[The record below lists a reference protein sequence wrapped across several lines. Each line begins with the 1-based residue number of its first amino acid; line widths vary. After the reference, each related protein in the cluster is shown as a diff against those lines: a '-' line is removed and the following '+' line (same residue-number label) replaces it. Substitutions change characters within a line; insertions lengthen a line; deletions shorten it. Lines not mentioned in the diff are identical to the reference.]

1 MEYLLQFYA
10 IYGSVINFIGINAL
24 LALSLNVTLSA
35 GMLSLGNAAF
45 AALGG
50 YTAGILSLHFKLP
63 YVVSLAGGTCTA
75 GFVGLII
82 GLPVLRL
89 RGVFLAMAT
98 LAFGEVVRLAAVNLD
113 ITGGAEGL
121 TGIPNVTTTWMIYL
135 VLAGAAYFIAVL
147 RRSRLGWGLVSMRE
161 DETAAGSLG
170 IHITY
175 YKVVAFVIGA
185 MIAGLAGGMYAH
197 LNYLITPRD
206 FGFFIAVDLLIYNIV
221 GGTGV
226 WYGPILGAA
235 MLTALPEVLRGVGVT
250 AGPIRMGING
260 TYSAPGNSLS
270 SQRLGLALL
279 KESDRRTVRDGG
291 RMNRLVIE
299 SISRNF
305 GGVQALDD
313 VSFVVEPGTIHGLIG
328 PNGAGKTTLINI
340 LSGLLP
346 PSTGRMSYKNYDLHR
361 LAVHQMAAIGI
372 ARTFQNIR
380 LFPHLSCL
388 ENVQAGQH
396 LTSRRSLLP
405 RLLQLPSARRED
417 RRLYER
423 AMETLGRVGLDRQG
437 LLPVPQPVVR

>member
-1 MEYLLQFYA
+1 MDYLLQFFA
-10 IYGSVINFIGINAL
+10 IYGSVINYIGINAL

-63 YVVSLAGGTCTA
+63 YILSLAGGSCIA

-121 TGIPNVTTTWMIYL
+121 TGIPNITTTWMIYL
-135 VLAGAAYFIAVL
+135 ALAATAYFIAVL
-147 RRSRLGWGLVSMRE
+147 RGSRLGWGLVSMRE

-170 IHITY
+170 IHTTY

-206 FGFFIAVDLLIYNIV
+206 FGFFVAVDLLIYNIV
-221 GGTGV
+221 GGTGI

-250 AGPIRMGING
+250 AGPIRMGVNG
-260 TYSAPGNSLS
+260 IILLLIILFLPN
-270 SQRLGLALL
+270 GLASL
-279 KESDRRTVRDGG
+279 
-291 RMNRLVIE
+291 
-299 SISRNF
+299 F
-305 GGVQALDD
+305 
-313 VSFVVEPGTIHGLIG
+313 
-328 PNGAGKTTLINI
+328 
-340 LSGLLP
+340 SG
-346 PSTGRMSYKNYDLHR
+346 
-361 LAVHQMAAIGI
+361 
-372 ARTFQNIR
+372 
-380 LFPHLSCL
+380 
-388 ENVQAGQH
+388 
-396 LTSRRSLLP
+396 RRS
-405 RLLQLPSARRED
+405 STV
-417 RRLYER
+417 
-423 AMETLGRVGLDRQG
+423 ETETG
-437 LLPVPQPVVR
+437 